1 MLGFLL
7 LLLLTH
13 LKDIKL
19 QAEALDPTYIKA
31 FPDTVITKMRF
42 HFVGAHNPSSQIYGI
57 GGAASPFRIL
67 HQAMFGISLLLGDSA
82 VWLAPFLG

>member
-1 MLGFLL
+1 M
-7 LLLLTH
+7 
-13 LKDIKL
+13 D
-19 QAEALDPTYIKA
+19 

-82 VWLAPFLG
+82 VWLVPFLGLNCNPRFHTCYPG

>member
-1 MLGFLL
+1 MAVWLIQENNQIGM
-7 LLLLTH
+7 
-13 LKDIKL
+13 D
-19 QAEALDPTYIKA
+19 

-82 VWLAPFLG
+82 VWLAPFLE